1 MQAPAG
7 TVRDHCD
14 LIVSN
19 ILRISLDAKP
29 QVKAELYSLAKKL
42 MLRCGPEKI
51 WQAFL
56 LFQFPS
62 FMFFDQSDYLD
73 YFTISL

>member
-1 MQAPAG
+1 MSKPLIATLVPCFALSLMQAPAG

-29 QVKAELYSLAKKL
+29 QIKAELYSLAKKL
-42 MLRCGPEKI
+42 MLRCGPEKTM
-51 WQAFL
+51 QVFL
-56 LFQFPS
+56 PCL
-62 FMFFDQSDYLD
+62 
-73 YFTISL
+73 IR